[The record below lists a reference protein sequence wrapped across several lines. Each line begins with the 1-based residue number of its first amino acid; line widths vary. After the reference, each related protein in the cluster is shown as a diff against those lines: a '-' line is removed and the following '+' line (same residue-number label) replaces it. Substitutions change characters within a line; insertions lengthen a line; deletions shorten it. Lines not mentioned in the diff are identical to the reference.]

1 MKCREEVV
9 GEAGRQT
16 GDTIRGRGRDEEQI
30 DGLRDEDVI
39 EGPFE
44 IAAGMRPFKHI
55 HINLTAGERSKRQW
69 RNKLRGAFRHE
80 NRDIDAAI
88 LKAPE
93 NLRRLVARNSAA
105 DAESYFHSSGSS

>member
-1 MKCREEVV
+1 MKCREEIV

-16 GDTIRGRGRDEEQI
+16 GDTICRRGGDEEQF

-39 EGPFE
+39 EGPLE
-44 IAAGMRPFKHI
+44 IAAGMGAFEHI

-69 RNKLRGAFRHE
+69 RDKLRGAFGHE

-93 NLRRLVARNSAA
+93 NLRRLVARNPA
-105 DAESYFHSSGSS
+105 